1 MKQMSFFDLI
11 YNYLVSVDN
20 DCVKKEQK
28 DEIFTSIQRFFHKQK
43 GSRLYEYINLSR
55 DSLLERDIIKEIG
68 ISMLLDYENEM
79 GKSIFYEDMIESKN
93 YDIFKRHIYYP
104 TLKLI

>member
-1 MKQMSFFDLI
+1 MSSFFDLI

-28 DEIFTSIQRFFHKQK
+28 DEIFTSIHRFFHKQK
-43 GSRLYEYINLSR
+43 ESRLYEYINLSK

-68 ISMLLDYENEM
+68 ISMLLDYESKLYN
-79 GKSIFYEDMIESKN
+79 SIFYDDIIQSNDYKN
-93 YDIFKRHIYYP
+93 FKKYIYYP

>member
-1 MKQMSFFDLI
+1 MSFFDLI

-28 DEIFTSIQRFFHKQK
+28 EEIFTSIQRFFHKQK
-43 GSRLYEYINLSR
+43 ESRLYDYIKLGKE
-55 DSLLERDIIKEIG
+55 SLLERDIIKEIG
-68 ISMLLDYENEM
+68 ISMLLDYESEM
-79 GKSIFYEDMIESKN
+79 SESIFYEDIINSN
-93 YDIFKRHIYYP
+93 DYINFKKYIYYP

>member
-1 MKQMSFFDLI
+1 MSFFDLI

-28 DEIFTSIQRFFHKQK
+28 EEIYRSIQRFFHKQK
-43 GSRLYEYINLSR
+43 KSRLYEYINLSK

-68 ISMLLDYENEM
+68 ISMLLDYESKLY
-79 GKSIFYEDMIESKN
+79 KSIFYDDIIKSNDYKN
-93 YDIFKRHIYYP
+93 FKKYIYYP